1 MPLVRDEECALFQT
15 LSETKSIPR
24 RTLGLLFLAS
34 FSLNLVFLL
43 LKFVPSHQLL
53 LFSGEEP
60 RIAWSIATGH
70 GFSSPFWK
78 LTGPTAWSPPLQP
91 YLMAAVFRAWGIST
105 ASALLARMVNIIFVA
120 ATAVVLSVLGA
131 AVFGRRIGTIAGWA
145 WVFLPPFMGLLD
157 PFFGNLPYRETW
169 SLLWDTS
176 LATLLLSLLLLAT
189 ITIGANRK
197 LNLYGLYGAFWGFSS
212 LANPAVLSILPA
224 CLYFVAKPAANS
236 RRRTAAKIA
245 AIAAGFLLISSP
257 WLIRNYVVFRHP
269 IFIRSNFGVE
279 LHVGNLPGSN
289 GVWESA
295 NEPAFNNVEWR
306 RLSALGEVQ
315 YSHERLRD
323 AIQTIQQNPRRFVL
337 LSILRARHF
346 WFGPPVASNRFPQFA
361 LVKHLPFAGASLL
374 AFAGVWLMIRRRIR
388 FGWLF
393 AWLLILYPLIYYI
406 TFFLQRFRD
415 LIDPEMLLLAVFF
428 IYSAFRSSGRVSE
441 QELQESVRV

>member
-1 MPLVRDEECALFQT
+1 MLCQT
-15 LSETKSIPR
+15 LSETKSMPR

-34 FSLNLVFLL
+34 FGLNLVFLL
-43 LKFVPSHQLL
+43 LQFLPSHKLL

-60 RIAWSIATGH
+60 RIAWSIATGN

-91 YLMAAVFRAWGIST
+91 YLMAGVFRAWGIST

-120 ATAVVLSVLGA
+120 ATAVVLSLLGA

-145 WVFLPPFMGLLD
+145 WVFLPPFIGLLD

-189 ITIGANRK
+189 VTIGAKRK
-197 LNLYGLYGAFWGFSS
+197 LNTYGLYGALWGFSR
-212 LANPAVLSILPA
+212 LANPAVLSVLPA
-224 CLYFVAKPAANS
+224 CLYFVAEPRAGS
-236 RRRTAAKIA
+236 RRRAIGRVAAV
-245 AIAAGFLLISSP
+245 AAGFLLISSP

-295 NEPAFNNVEWR
+295 NEPAFNEVEWR
-306 RLSALGEVQ
+306 RLSAVGEVQ
-315 YSHERLRD
+315 YAHDRLRE
-323 AIQTIQQNPRRFVL
+323 AIQTINQHPGRFVS

-346 WFGPPVASNRFPQFA
+346 WFGPPVASSRLPQLA
-361 LVKHLPFAGASLL
+361 MVKHFPFAAASLL
-374 AFAGVWLMIRRRIR
+374 AFAGVGLMIRRRIR

-393 AWLLILYPLIYYI
+393 AWLLILYPLIYYV

-415 LIDPEMLLLAVFF
+415 LIDPELLLLAVFF
-428 IYSAFRSSGRVSE
+428 IYSVFRGSGRVSE